1 MVTEVIMPKLGL
13 TMTEGKI
20 LAWYRTEGE
29 MVKASEPLLSIETD
43 KVALDVEAP
52 ASGTLLK
59 ILYPAGDA
67 AIPLETVIA
76 YIGNKDETLPTPQSE
91 RSQTLT
97 ARSPESEHT
106 VAAAGV
112 TSPDEPI
119 KISPLAKKLALEHQ
133 IDWKTLK
140 GSGPQGRIVEAD
152 ILQAIEQ
159 KKSSPPLTSQPT
171 LPEAQAD
178 QPLPYRVIGLNQ
190 IRRVSARR
198 MTESYQTI
206 PHFYI
211 RKEIALTRLVELR
224 NYLLPEFEKKLGFR
238 LTYTDFF
245 LRALAMTL
253 PKHPLMNASWKDG
266 EIHSY
271 TTINT
276 GIAITTQRGL
286 AVGVIHG
293 IEKLPLEEIVR
304 KRTLLTEKAR
314 QAKLEWSDI
323 SNATFTLTNLGG
335 FGVDDFD
342 PIINPPQA
350 AILACGAIAERPIAE
365 AGKITLQPTM
375 RLCLAADHRV
385 ADGADAAAFMSD
397 LCELLVS
404 LQGMRNP

>member
-1 MVTEVIMPKLGL
+1 MPKLGL

-20 LAWYRTEGE
+20 LAWYKTEGE
-29 MVKASEPLLSIETD
+29 TVQAGEPLLNVETD

-76 YIGNKDETLPTPQSE
+76 YIGDKGETLPTLQSKA
-91 RSQTLT
+91 SQTLT
-97 ARSPESEHT
+97 ARSPESEYT
-106 VAAAGV
+106 VATAGA
-112 TSPDEPI
+112 TSSDAPI

-133 IDWKTLK
+133 IDWETLK

-152 ILQAIEQ
+152 ILQTIEQ
-159 KKSSPPLTSQPT
+159 KKNSSPLTSPSTSPETQAGQPI
-171 LPEAQAD
+171 
-178 QPLPYRVIGLNQ
+178 PYRVIGLNQ
-190 IRRVSARR
+190 TRRVSAQR

-206 PHFYI
+206 PHFYL
-211 RKEIALTRLVELR
+211 RKEIVLARLVELR
-224 NYLLPEFEKKLGFR
+224 NYLLPEFEKKLGLH

-276 GIAITTQRGL
+276 GIAIATQRGL
-286 AVGVIHG
+286 VVGVIHS

-304 KRTLLTEKAR
+304 KRALLAEKAR
-314 QAKLEWSDI
+314 QAKLEWNDI
-323 SNATFTLTNLGG
+323 SNATFTLTNLGS

-350 AILACGAIAERPIAE
+350 AILACGAIAERPIAD

-375 RLCLAADHRV
+375 RLCLAVDHRV